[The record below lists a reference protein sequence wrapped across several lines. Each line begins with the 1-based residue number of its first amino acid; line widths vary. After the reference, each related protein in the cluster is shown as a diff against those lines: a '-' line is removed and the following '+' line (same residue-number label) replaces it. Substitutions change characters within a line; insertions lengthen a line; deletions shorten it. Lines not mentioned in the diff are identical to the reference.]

1 MIWLRDG
8 VCQGLFLRY
17 ICGVVFLSWSMT
29 PQSQM
34 EKSVELSTK
43 ITDKYVGSTAAV
55 HEIPSVQIDK
65 SAIFP
70 VAGLRTLLISFV
82 IMGNQGYMSNSKL
95 MWRNMQSFMTFLIAA
110 SGFLKFKSANGV
122 TDWVEFRKYI
132 ANTLI
137 RFRSAY
143 CAALL
148 LTLLFLMRVQGSVS
162 IGFPFDAMYI
172 QAFLHLDV
180 CGVFGGNEFL
190 TFRALFRAVLAA
202 SQ

>member
-110 SGFLKFKSANGV
+110 SGILKFKSANGV
-122 TDWVEFRKYI
+122 TRSGRSSGQYI
-132 ANTLI
+132 EKHVVYGSGQLI
-137 RFRSAY
+137 S
-143 CAALL
+143 
-148 LTLLFLMRVQGSVS
+148 
-162 IGFPFDAMYI
+162 PF
-172 QAFLHLDV
+172 
-180 CGVFGGNEFL
+180 C
-190 TFRALFRAVLAA
+190 
-202 SQ
+202 S